1 MFCFVSDGEQHLCQ
15 QAATQLTKMV
25 NSSALVVDQNTMHPS
40 ETKQNNT
47 SLTEQM
53 LFYI

>member
-1 MFCFVSDGEQHLCQ
+1 
-15 QAATQLTKMV
+15 
-25 NSSALVVDQNTMHPS
+25 VDQNTMHPS

-53 LFYI
+53 LFYIWNKAEQYFIDWTDAVLHLK